1 VRITG
6 FIWLEEVLEKL
17 AKKHQVHEHEV
28 VEVFE
33 SRPKFHFVEKGYREG
48 EDVYA
53 ALGRSDAG
61 RYLVVFFVHKQDAR
75 ALPVS
80 ARDMT
85 KAERKLYE
93 RK

>member
-1 VRITG
+1 MRITG

-33 SRPKFHFVEKGYREG
+33 SRPKFRFVEKGHREG
-48 EDVYA
+48 ENVYA

-61 RYLVVFFVHKQDAR
+61 RYLVVFFVHKNDGR

-85 KAERKLYE
+85 SSERKLYE

>member
-1 VRITG
+1 MRITG

-17 AKKHQVHEHEV
+17 AKKHRVHEHEV

-33 SRPKFHFVEKGYREG
+33 SQPKFRFVEKGYREG

-61 RYLVVFFVHKQDAR
+61 SNLVVFFVHKSDGR

-93 RK
+93 RE

>member
-1 VRITG
+1 MRITG
-6 FIWLEEVLEKL
+6 FIWLDVIVEKL
-17 AKKHQVHEHEV
+17 ASKHRVEPYEV
-28 VEVFE
+28 EEMFDE
-33 SRPKFHFVEKGYREG
+33 GPKFRFVESGNRPG

-53 ALGRSDAG
+53 ALGRTEAG
-61 RYLVVFFVHKQDAR
+61 RYLIAFFILKADGR

-85 KAERKLYE
+85 PAERKRYG